1 MIEIIIGENEEN
13 QRLDKFLKKFM
24 KGAPLSYIYKLIRK
38 DVKVNNKRVNIETI
52 LLNGDEVKIYI
63 TDQELDE
70 FRQKQL
76 TFSKSKRQFT
86 VAYEDENILIVEK
99 PFGLLTHGDMVE
111 KKNTLVNQVLS
122 YLTENGEWNPRLEKS
137 FTPAA
142 VNRLDRNTTG
152 LVMFGKNN
160 KSVKALNEMIREK
173 GRIEKYYLT
182 IVAGE
187 MNKELILKDNLVKD
201 EKTNKVK
208 VYKKTDD
215 DEDDL
220 GKEIETIVKPIAVN
234 KGYSLLEV
242 LLVTGRTHQIRAH
255 LADIGYPVIGDAKYG
270 NKGVNNTVLNRFDL
284 STQFLHAYKLK
295 FVDCIE
301 PLRYMTG
308 KEVTSRLP
316 EKYKLIR
323 NSLF

>member
-52 LLNGDEVKIYI
+52 LANGDEIKIYI
-63 TDQELDE
+63 TDQELE
-70 FRQKQL
+70 EYRQKQL

-86 VAYEDENILIVEK
+86 VAYEDENLLIVEK
-99 PFGLLTHGDMVE
+99 PFGLLTHGDAIE

-122 YLTENGEWNPRLEKS
+122 YLGEKGEWNPREEKS

-173 GRIEKYYLT
+173 GKIEKYYLT
-182 IVAGE
+182 IVSGE
-187 MNKELILKDNLVKD
+187 MEKSLVLKDTLVKN
-201 EKTNKVK
+201 EKTNTVK
-208 VYKKTDD
+208 VYKRSK
-215 DEDDL
+215 DEDDDL
-220 GKEIETIVKPIAVN
+220 GKEIETIVNPIAVN

-255 LADIGYPVIGDAKYG
+255 LAEIGYPVIGDAKYG
-270 NKGVNNTVLNRFDL
+270 NKGVNNIVLNRFDL

-295 FVDCIE
+295 FIDCIE
-301 PLRYMTG
+301 PLAYMTG
-308 KEVTSRLP
+308 KEITSKLP